1 MTTCNPAKGEE
12 PGKILVP
19 DKIQRNKILSRDK
32 LATAAKLRIKTPDT
46 NREKCDFKFRPI
58 K

>member
-12 PGKILVP
+12 P

-32 LATAAKLRIKTPDT
+32 LATAANLRIKTPDT
-46 NREKCDFKFRPI
+46 NREKCDLKFRPI

>member
-1 MTTCNPAKGEE
+1 MITCNPAKGEE
-12 PGKILVP
+12 YDKILVP
-19 DKIQRNKILSRDK
+19 GKIRRNKILNRDK

-46 NREKCDFKFRPI
+46 NRKKCDLKFRPI